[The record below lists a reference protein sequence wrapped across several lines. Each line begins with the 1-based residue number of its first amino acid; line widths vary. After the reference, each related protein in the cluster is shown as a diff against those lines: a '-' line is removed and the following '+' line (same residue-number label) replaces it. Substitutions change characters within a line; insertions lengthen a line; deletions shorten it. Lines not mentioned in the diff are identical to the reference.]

1 MLAYLQIADV
11 QVALAWKKK
20 AQRVEGGAYRH
31 MPPDGPLFRVIAH
44 NEAEERNGQDRLIQ
58 EFAKLVQEDGDTVE
72 FVPGLARELSKGVTE
87 TMTEMVA
94 AGNVDEVLFAEIN
107 RLIRNLEDAGVK
119 KATVNRYHFLRY
131 YGLIDVDQAFVTG
144 FCNSR
149 IEVPSRTLDLLM
161 DVMLQGAIINEVGA
175 GSGLGGDTHTPLMV
189 EYVLEVLTVLPLRHV
204 LDTSTE
210 TPPLHESGEYS

>member
-1 MLAYLQIADV
+1 
-11 QVALAWKKK
+11 
-20 AQRVEGGAYRH
+20 
-31 MPPDGPLFRVIAH
+31 
-44 NEAEERNGQDRLIQ
+44 
-58 EFAKLVQEDGDTVE
+58 
-72 FVPGLARELSKGVTE
+72 VPGLARELPKGVTE

-94 AGNVDEVLFAEIN
+94 AGNVDEVLFAEMN
-107 RLIRNLEDAGVK
+107 RLIRNLEDAGVE

-144 FCNSR
+144 FRNSR

-161 DVMLQGAIINEVGA
+161 DVMLEGAIINEVGA

-204 LDTSTE
+204 FDTSTE
-210 TPPLHESGEYS
+210 TPTLHESGEYS